1 MTLKNNIYIDEIVRI
16 SELVIDKF
24 KNEDIEFDIM
34 PYLFKGSLST
44 KSAFFD
50 DNNITLSNY
59 TSSEDLKTISHLAM
73 FYKER
78 VAYDPFNIVRYLR
91 CIGHIGYDENP
102 IEIGIY
108 EKNHCGDIAYTI
120 PLDSYRKLNAK
131 DTAFIK
137 INNSFSVHKEAYF
150 DGLDIGIDQ
159 IGMK

>member
-78 VAYDPFNIVRYLR
+78 VAHDPFNIVRYLR

-102 IEIGIY
+102 MEIGIY
-108 EKNHCGDIAYTI
+108 EKNHCGDIGYAI
-120 PLDSYRKLNAK
+120 PLDSYKKLNY
-131 DTAFIK
+131 
-137 INNSFSVHKEAYF
+137 SVVSIIGIFNQVSALKEAYF
-150 DGLDIGIDQ
+150 DGLDTGIDQ